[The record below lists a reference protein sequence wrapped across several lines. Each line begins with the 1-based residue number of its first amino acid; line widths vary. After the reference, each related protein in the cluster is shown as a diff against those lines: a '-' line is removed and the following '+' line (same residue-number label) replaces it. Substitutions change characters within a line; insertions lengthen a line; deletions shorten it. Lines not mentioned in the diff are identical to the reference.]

1 MSKKQPED
9 LTPEELDD
17 LVRECLAE
25 ILNCAAAVAELQADD
40 ACREDIYAMTDLV
53 ASYYNVERTVI
64 ADTPDEP
71 VAGSIRIR
79 SLGDRFDVRDADDD
93 APTP

>member
-53 ASYYNVERTVI
+53 ASYYDVARTVI